1 MREDDRHA
9 LRSDGP
15 RPLGSIRMTSRV
27 RRLLVL
33 FAAAL
38 LAIVAVLAAVFAWGP
53 VRVSETRVLL
63 DFLLG
68 RGITPP
74 SDATVSERLWVPPG
88 FRVDVYSAEVP
99 LARVIVF
106 TSSGDLLVSRTR
118 NDAVSILDRD
128 RDGDGRADG
137 HRVLLDGL
145 DGPHGL
151 ALHEGWLYVA
161 ERTRV
166 SRARFDETSGAV
178 TGPLVPVL
186 AGLTADGRHQTK
198 TIGFGPDG
206 WLYLSQGSSCDV
218 CVEEDPRR
226 ATIMRMRP
234 DGGEAAIHATGLR
247 NSVGFDWAPWDGA
260 LFATDNARDLMGDD
274 FPPDELNR
282 IEQDRFYGWPHV
294 HGDGVPDPQYGAE
307 LSGDTRPTSPVH
319 GFRPHNAPLG
329 IHFLRTT
336 DMPSGHERSALVAL
350 HGSWNRSTPDGYK
363 VVALRWN
370 SGGAIS
376 ESDLLTGFLSPDGI
390 IGRPAFIT
398 EGPDGAIYVSD
409 DYAGVIYRVSATTP

>member
-9 LRSDGP
+9 LRSGGP

-38 LAIVAVLAAVFAWGP
+38 LATVAVLAAVFAWGP

-68 RGITPP
+68 RGIAPP
-74 SDATVSERLWVPPG
+74 SDATVSERLRVPPG
-88 FRVDVYSAEVP
+88 FRVEVYSSEVP

-260 LFATDNARDLMGDD
+260 LFATDNGRDLMGDD

-282 IEQDRFYGWPHV
+282 IEQDRFYGWPYV

-336 DMPSGHERSALVAL
+336 DMPSGYERSALVAL

-376 ESDLLTGFLSPDGI
+376 ESDFLTGFLGPDGI
-390 IGRPAFIT
+390 IGRPAFVT